1 MLENVRTKIAP
12 RHFLDDSILELVTN
26 YFIFKDIRPALNV
39 DKNWH
44 TTLIQR
50 SSNVKWTL

>member
-12 RHFLDDSILELVTN
+12 RHFLDDSILELVTK
-26 YFIFKDIRPALNV
+26 YFIFKDIRPAH

-50 SSNVKWTL
+50 SSNVTWTL